1 MSPNILANTVWFKP
15 GLKSWVRQTALIV
28 YLENS
33 LALRF
38 NPEPFPLPE
47 SIRHCEFHLC
57 LLHFVL
63 SLSRINS
70 ASPEYHNWPA
80 TSSRDT
86 MSFSSASSVI
96 GCYIS
101 RFSSKCSRLDNYP
114 DLYQTP
120 KFCRG
125 PCCRFRVHLRRRS
138 HLAHPES
145 NVALTILANVNA
157 MLEYT
162 TVTLVKQGSFSFLQ
176 LQCYALLF
184 LVSCMAGWLPFRI
197 ILVTYRVFQRKVNT

>member
-33 LALRF
+33 LALRL

-47 SIRHCEFHLC
+47 IVRHYECHLC

-70 ASPEYHNWPA
+70 TSPEYHNWPA
-80 TSSRDT
+80 TSSRGT
-86 MSFSSASSVI
+86 MTFSSASSVI
-96 GCYIS
+96 GCYIP
-101 RFSSKCSRLDNYP
+101 RFSSKCSRLDNYS
-114 DLYQTP
+114 DLYQTS

-125 PCCRFRVHLRRRS
+125 PCCRFRATSDADLTSLIQNQMLR
-138 HLAHPES
+138 
-145 NVALTILANVNA
+145 
-157 MLEYT
+157 
-162 TVTLVKQGSFSFLQ
+162 
-176 LQCYALLF
+176 LLF
-184 LVSCMAGWLPFRI
+184 LPMSMQCSSLLLRP
-197 ILVTYRVFQRKVNT
+197 